1 MKRWSYLARP
11 TWIVAAHFAVFS
23 AARAALFWI
32 WSQSFQD
39 LSTSAVLGACLHGL
53 VLDASII
60 AIGLGPVIVA
70 LLLPLEFARR
80 PAWRAIWAWIAYA
93 YLCIVALISA
103 GDIAYFGTVGRH
115 VGPELVSFVD
125 DQSLMVAIVWESYR
139 FAMFGMLAALAVLA
153 FVWRRFMRWDASLEP
168 ARAPAWTLLALAP
181 LLVLAMRGNVTGKPI
196 GIVDAFE
203 SGSVSAGYLALSGPF
218 SVAHSFL
225 GSANLRTNFMPWE
238 EAVANV
244 HAQVFDPADRAID
257 PLYPLLRAR
266 GKPVTS
272 HPNVVVLLLE
282 SWDADVVDS
291 VRAEHGQA
299 ALGTTPNF
307 DALSQQGVLFTN
319 LFAAGQRSTH
329 GLFAVLAGL
338 PSLPGVPY
346 LGRGV
351 EQSRLSYLG
360 QLALSE
366 GYSTYFLQ
374 GSTERSFRI
383 DAIAALAGFEHYMG
397 KESIAAASGRESM
410 ASWGAWDHDLL
421 QTAHAQFAS
430 AKQPFLGMA
439 FTAST
444 HIPFQV
450 PEGHARQYP
459 DDTAEHS
466 YWNSIHYADWAL
478 GQFLASAR
486 AAGYFDNTVFVLV
499 ADHCSG
505 IELQGKSPP
514 QLHHIPCLVV
524 APGLAPRIERGIRSQ
539 LDVLATVADLAHWET
554 PFATLGRSLVD
565 KSNERERGALC
576 MRNEVIMRIEAS
588 GWVSHDLA
596 RRLDSKVMSEGADL
610 GAIERRLL
618 AAVQVVITALH
629 TNRVEPGKL
638 EMSATR

>member
-1 MKRWSYLARP
+1 M
-11 TWIVAAHFAVFS
+11 FS
-23 AARAALFWI
+23 AARAALYGI
-32 WSQSFQD
+32 WPQSFQD
-39 LSTSAVLGACLHGL
+39 LSTGALIGACLRGL

-60 AIGLGPVIVA
+60 SIGLAAVIVA
-70 LLLPLEFARR
+70 LLLPFEFATR
-80 PAWRAIWAWIAYA
+80 PAWRAIWAWIAFA
-93 YLCIVALISA
+93 YLCIVVLICA
-103 GDIAYFGTVGRH
+103 GDIAYFGNVGRH

-125 DQSLMVAIVWESYR
+125 DPALMVAIVWESYR
-139 FAMFGMLAALAVLA
+139 WATVGMLAALVVLA
-153 FVWRRFMRWDASLEP
+153 FGWRRLMRWDASLEP

-181 LLVLAMRGNVTGKPI
+181 LMVLAMRGNLTGKPV
-196 GIVDAFE
+196 GIVDAFV

-218 SVAHSFL
+218 SIAHSFL
-225 GSANLRTNFMPWE
+225 GSANLRTNFMAWD

-282 SWDADVVDS
+282 SWDADVVDA
-291 VRAEHGQA
+291 VRAEHGQS
-299 ALGTTPNF
+299 ALGLTPNF
-307 DALSQQGVLFTN
+307 DALSRQGVLFTN

-329 GLFAVLAGL
+329 GLLAVLAGL

-397 KESIAAASGRESM
+397 KESIAAASGHKSM
-410 ASWGAWDHDLL
+410 ANWGAWDNDLL
-421 QTAHAQFAS
+421 QTAHAQFTS

-444 HIPFQV
+444 HLPFQL
-450 PEGHARQYP
+450 PEGHPRQYP
-459 DDTAEHS
+459 DDTLQHS
-466 YWNSIHYADWAL
+466 YWNSMHYADWAL

-505 IELQGKSPP
+505 IALQGKSPP
-514 QLHHIPCLVV
+514 QMHHIPCLVI

-539 LDVLATVADLAHWET
+539 LDVLATVADLAHWDV
-554 PFATLGRSLVD
+554 PFATLGRSLID

-576 MRNEVIMRIEAS
+576 MRNEIIMRIEAD

-596 RRLDSKVMSEGADL
+596 RRLDSKVELDGADL

-618 AAVQVVITALH
+618 AAVQVVITALN
-629 TNRVEPGKL
+629 TNRVEAGRL
-638 EMSATR
+638 GMSATR

>member
-11 TWIVAAHFAVFS
+11 AWIVAAHFALFS
-23 AARAALFWI
+23 VARAALLWI
-32 WSQSFQD
+32 WPQSFQE
-39 LSTSAVLGACLHGL
+39 LSSREVLGACIHGL

-60 AIGLGPVIVA
+60 AIGLGAVIVA
-70 LLLPLEFARR
+70 LLLPFEFATRST
-80 PAWRAIWAWIAYA
+80 WRAIWTWIAYA
-93 YLCIVALISA
+93 YLCIAVLICA

-125 DQSLMVAIVWESYR
+125 DPALMVAIVWESYR
-139 FAMFGMLAALAVLA
+139 LPALAMLALLAVLA
-153 FVWRRFMRWDASLEP
+153 YVWRRCMRWDASLGP
-168 ARAPAWTLLALAP
+168 LRAPAWTLLALAP
-181 LLVLAMRGNVTGKPI
+181 LLVVAMRGNVTGKPV

-203 SGSVSAGYLALSGPF
+203 SGSVPAGYLALSGPF

-225 GSANLRTNFMPWE
+225 GSAHLRTNFMPWD

-266 GKPVTS
+266 GEPVKS

-282 SWDADVVDS
+282 SWDADVVDA

-329 GLFAVLAGL
+329 GLLAVLAGL

-346 LGRGV
+346 IGRGV

-374 GSTERSFRI
+374 GSSERSFRI

-397 KESIAAASGRESM
+397 KELIAVASGHESM
-410 ASWGAWDHDLL
+410 ADWGAWDHDLL
-421 QTAHAQFAS
+421 ETAHAQFAS

-450 PEGHARQYP
+450 PDGQPRPYP

-466 YWNSIHYADWAL
+466 YWNSVHYADWAL
-478 GQFLASAR
+478 GEFIASTR
-486 AAGYFDNTVFVLV
+486 TAGYFDNTIFVLI

-505 IELQGKSPP
+505 IGLQGKSPP

-524 APGLAPRIERGIRSQ
+524 APGLAARIERGIRSQ

-554 PFATLGRSLVD
+554 AYATLGRSLVD
-565 KSNERERGALC
+565 QSNEQERGALC
-576 MRNEVIMRIEAS
+576 MRNEVVMRIEAG

-596 RRLDSKVMSEGADL
+596 RRLDSNVVADGADL
-610 GAIERRLL
+610 GAIEQRLL
-618 AAVQVVITALH
+618 AAVQVVMAALH